1 MFEVRADID
10 FCLPSLFLAMLM
22 CKVEVEFWK
31 VEGVA
36 RHVSALF
43 TNDKT
48 LETSPGCPQVPS
60 PSCTCGEWPPEL
72 KS

>member
-1 MFEVRADID
+1 MRADID

-48 LETSPGCPQVPS
+48 LETSPGVRRFQVPRAPVES
-60 PSCTCGEWPPEL
+60 GLPS
-72 KS
+72 